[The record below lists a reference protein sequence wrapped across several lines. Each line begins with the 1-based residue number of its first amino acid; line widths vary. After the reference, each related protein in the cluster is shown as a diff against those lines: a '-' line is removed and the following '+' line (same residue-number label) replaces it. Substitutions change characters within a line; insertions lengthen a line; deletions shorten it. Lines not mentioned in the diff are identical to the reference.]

1 MESFVSLNLTNNII
15 KNFYE
20 SVGFVQVKEMGGIS
34 YVIDTRRKK
43 VLFGNDK

>member
-1 MESFVSLNLTNNII
+1 
-15 KNFYE
+15 
-20 SVGFVQVKEMGGIS
+20 VKEMGGIS

>member
-1 MESFVSLNLTNNII
+1 
-15 KNFYE
+15 
-20 SVGFVQVKEMGGIS
+20 GGIS